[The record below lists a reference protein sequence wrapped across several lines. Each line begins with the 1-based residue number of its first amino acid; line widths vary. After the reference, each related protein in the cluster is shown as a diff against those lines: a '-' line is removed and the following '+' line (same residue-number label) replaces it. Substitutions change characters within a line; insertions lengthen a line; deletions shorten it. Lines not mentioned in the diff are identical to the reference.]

1 MITRHE
7 RIAFDQGLHRE
18 QGIRLF
24 FDSLEIDR
32 NDVSG
37 EVRVRG
43 YLMHI
48 LCPNMEVDLFFRQKK
63 RRGARKCS
71 RATSDQT
78 METRPAQNPKQ
89 NRSKTGLGTQPS
101 KI

>member
-1 MITRHE
+1 M
-7 RIAFDQGLHRE
+7 RIAFDQGHHRA

-24 FDSLEIDR
+24 FDSFKIDR
-32 NDVSG
+32 NDVRG

-48 LCPNMEVDLFFRQKK
+48 LCPNMEVDLFF
-63 RRGARKCS
+63 S
-71 RATSDQT
+71 
-78 METRPAQNPKQ
+78 E
-89 NRSKTGLGTQPS
+89 